1 MKCPFC
7 GHGEDKVVDS
17 REEDDYVRRRR
28 ECLKCERR
36 YTTYE
41 RIESIPLMVVKK
53 DGRREPFDRRKIL
66 VGVTKACEKRPVSM
80 ERLEEFTH
88 EIERSLQNKFEKEV
102 KSEAIGTEVMKRL
115 HALDDVAY
123 VRFASVYHQFKDL
136 NEFMEEVNDL
146 IMNRK
151 NKVTS
156 DKKNHH

>member
-7 GHGEDKVVDS
+7 GHREDKVVDS
-17 REEDDYVRRRR
+17 RESEEDDYIRRRR

-36 YTTYE
+36 FTTYE

-66 VGVTKACEKRPVSM
+66 TGLTKACEKRPVSM
-80 ERLEEFTH
+80 DQLEELTDV
-88 EIERSLQNKFEKEV
+88 IERMLQNKFEKEV
-102 KSEAIGTEVMKRL
+102 HSKEIGTEVMRRL
-115 HALDDVAY
+115 HGLDDVAY

-136 NEFMEEVNDL
+136 NEFMEEVSDL

-151 NKVTS
+151 
-156 DKKNHH
+156 KNHAERKK